1 MQLACRHCARCS
13 RGFTLVELL
22 LTVGLLLLLIG
33 AVVLSFSSLSAGA
46 GLEEGAS
53 QLEALLRFSRA
64 QAAGTGRQLQILFE
78 EDLADGAPIGAGRVR
93 VVWEPDP
100 VARPGIFEDLTEAEP
115 YLRSLNDTV
124 NVELVRP
131 WPREAAAPSAPAADS
146 AAGNVVTAN
155 GTASLA
161 ALEPAEP
168 GELFAPLRFYAD
180 GSADSVEIILV
191 ARDDDEPRRVV
202 LRFAG
207 MTGSISRRFVSADA
221 GTAAASDAA
230 GAPSSGAGGDAGAPA
245 SQNLP
250 AARREAAEK

>member
-1 MQLACRHCARCS
+1 MQMAFRHCARCS

-33 AVVLSFSSLSAGA
+33 AVVLSFSSLTGGA
-46 GLEEGAS
+46 ALEEGAT

-64 QAAGTGRQLQILFE
+64 QAAGTGRQLQLHFE
-78 EDLADGAPIGAGRVR
+78 EDLAEGAQIGAGRLR

-100 VARPGIFEDLTEAEP
+100 VSRPGLFEDLPEAEP
-115 YLRSLNDTV
+115 YLRPINEAV

-131 WPREAAAPSAPAADS
+131 WPREAAAPWAPAGP
-146 AAGNVVTAN
+146 AGEGAPGNGATAN
-155 GTASLA
+155 NA
-161 ALEPAEP
+161 AAEPAEP

-191 ARDDDEPRRVV
+191 ARDEDEPRRVA

-207 MTGSISRRFVSADA
+207 MTGTISRRFVTADS
-221 GTAAASDAA
+221 GAAAGPEAA
-230 GAPSSGAGGDAGAPA
+230 GAGANSPASQSLPAAGGDRP
-245 SQNLP
+245 
-250 AARREAAEK
+250 EK